1 MSFRWF
7 SNPRGAWR
15 LACACN
21 SAFGHRGRFL
31 GYFGVV
37 PNVAAHRRERSL

>member
-7 SNPRGAWR
+7 ADPRGAWR
-15 LACACN
+15 VACAWN
-21 SAFGHRGRFL
+21 IVTGDGGRFI

-37 PNVAAHRRERSL
+37 PNVAVHRRERSL